1 VPDALFADRRLAELY
16 DVLEADRSDLEVYAA
31 IVDELGGRRIL
42 DVGCGTGSLACLL
55 ARRGLDVV
63 GVDPAWA
70 SLEVARR
77 KPDADR
83 VTWVHADAAGVPA
96 VDADVAVM
104 TGNVAQV
111 FLTDDDWLDALRSLR
126 AALRPEG
133 VLVFEVRDPARRAW
147 EHWTPDAT
155 TQRLHHPVAG
165 WFRSWVELTEVAPP
179 FISFRQ
185 ILEFEDGGERLA
197 SDSTLRF
204 RERDEI
210 AESLA
215 QAQFVVLEVRDA
227 ADRPGLEFVFLARL
241 DG

>member
-1 VPDALFADRRLAELY
+1 MPDALFADRRLAELY
-16 DVLEADRSDLEVYAA
+16 DLLEADRSDLEVYAA
-31 IVDELGGRRIL
+31 IVDELRGRRIL

-63 GVDPAWA
+63 GVDPASA
-70 SLEVARR
+70 SLEVARG
-77 KPDADR
+77 KPGADR

-111 FLTDDDWLDALRSLR
+111 FLTDDDWLVALRSMR

-147 EHWTPDAT
+147 EHWTPEAT

-165 WFRSWVELTEVAPP
+165 WFQSWVELTEVNPP

-185 ILEFEDGGERLA
+185 TVEFEDGGERLV

-204 RERDEI
+204 RERHEI
-210 AESLA
+210 GELLE
-215 QAQFVVLEVRDA
+215 QARFVVLEVRDA
-227 ADRPGLEFVFLARL
+227 PDRPGLEFVFVARR